1 MQVLF
6 CTVPITSLF
15 NIKYYAEP
23 NLGGSEITG
32 ALKSEGVD
40 VIHLDLNAAL
50 NEYRFKNENFS
61 NQILE
66 QEDFIDKNLSVYMY
80 EGYLYK
86 KMFSKVLNERTN
98 NSITTRA

>member
-50 NEYRFKNENFS
+50 NEYRRKNEGIA

-66 QEDFIDKNLSVYMY
+66 QQDFNILASRPHLKSFF
-80 EGYLYK
+80 EKFLYK
-86 KMFSKVLNERTN
+86 LFPFLNEGVST
-98 NSITTRA
+98 